1 MKQIESISLK
11 PRSTGIVI
19 LSFLSLCCFGQ
30 NGQDGP
36 EQILFQ
42 SANRER
48 AAHGLA
54 PVKWNAPLAEAA
66 HRHAL
71 LLAQRDTLSHQFPG
85 EPDLASRA
93 ASEGAR
99 FSTIAENVALGPSAE
114 SLQEQWMKSPPH
126 RANLL
131 DPQMNS
137 VGIAIARR
145 GETLFAV
152 EVFSEIADELSLQ
165 EQEKLVQ
172 KQLQSRGLRILDYAP
187 DARRSCV
194 LDNGYAGNHRPSF
207 VIHYATPDLGSLP
220 EMLGKGIDSGHYHG
234 AAVGACPIS
243 AKFGAA
249 SYRVAVLLYELPDTT
264 NPGS

>member
-11 PRSTGIVI
+11 LRSTGIVI

-30 NGQDGP
+30 NGRDGP

-99 FSTIAENVALGPSAE
+99 FSTIGSACRKE
-114 SLQEQWMKSPPH
+114 FMC
-126 RANLL
+126 A
-131 DPQMNS
+131 
-137 VGIAIARR
+137 
-145 GETLFAV
+145 F
-152 EVFSEIADELSLQ
+152 
-165 EQEKLVQ
+165 
-172 KQLQSRGLRILDYAP
+172 
-187 DARRSCV
+187 
-194 LDNGYAGNHRPSF
+194 
-207 VIHYATPDLGSLP
+207 
-220 EMLGKGIDSGHYHG
+220 
-234 AAVGACPIS
+234 
-243 AKFGAA
+243 
-249 SYRVAVLLYELPDTT
+249 
-264 NPGS
+264 

>member
-1 MKQIESISLK
+1 MSISSK
-11 PRSTGIVI
+11 FATMGIITLI
-19 LSFLSLCCFGQ
+19 LIPFGCFSQ
-30 NGQDGP
+30 SGQDSP

-48 AAHGLA
+48 TAHGLS
-54 PVKWNAPLAEAA
+54 PLRWNAPLAEAA
-66 HRHAL
+66 RQHAV
-71 LLAQRDTLSHQFPG
+71 LLAQKNALSHQFPG

-93 ASEGAR
+93 AHEGAR

-114 SLQEQWMKSPPH
+114 RLHEQWMNSPPH

-145 GETLFAV
+145 GGTLFAV
-152 EVFSEIADELSLQ
+152 EDFAEIAGDLSLQ

-172 KQLQSRGLRILDYAP
+172 KQLQSRGLRILDYAS

-194 LDNGYAGNHRPSF
+194 LDKGYAGDHRPSF
-207 VIHYATPDLGSLP
+207 VLHYATPSLDSLP
-220 EMLGKGIDSGHYHG
+220 EMLVKRIEGGRYQG
-234 AAVGACPIS
+234 AAVGACPS
-243 AKFGAA
+243 DAKFGFS
-249 SYRVAVLLYELPDTT
+249 SYRVAVLLYE
-264 NPGS
+264 

>member
-1 MKQIESISLK
+1 MRQIMRISLK
-11 PRSTGIVI
+11 LVTVGIVI
-19 LSFLSLCCFGQ
+19 FSVFPLCCYGQ
-30 NGQDGP
+30 SSPESP

-48 AAHGLA
+48 AGHGLS
-54 PVKWNAPLAEAA
+54 PLKWNALLAEAA
-66 HRHAL
+66 QRHAA
-71 LLAQRDTLSHQFPG
+71 LLAQRNALSHQFPG

-93 ASEGAR
+93 AHEGAR

-114 SLQEQWMKSPPH
+114 TLHQQWMKSPPH

-145 GETLFAV
+145 GQTLFAV
-152 EVFSEIADELSLQ
+152 EDFAEIVGDLSLQ

-172 KQLQSRGLRILDYAP
+172 KQLQSRGLRILDYTT

-194 LDNGYAGNHRPSF
+194 LDNGYAGDHRPSF
-207 VIHYATPDLGSLP
+207 VLRYATPTLNSLP
-220 EMLGKGIDSGHYHG
+220 EMLVKRIASGHYQS
-234 AAVGACPIS
+234 AAVGACPS
-243 AKFGAA
+243 DPKFGFS
-249 SYRVAVLLYELPDTT
+249 SYRVAVLLYE
-264 NPGS
+264 